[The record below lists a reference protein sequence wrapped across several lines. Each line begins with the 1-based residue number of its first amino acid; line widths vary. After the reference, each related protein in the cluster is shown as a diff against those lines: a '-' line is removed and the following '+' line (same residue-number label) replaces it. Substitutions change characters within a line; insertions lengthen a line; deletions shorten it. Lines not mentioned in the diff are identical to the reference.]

1 MIPTL
6 VLFGG
11 FLVFIGAGIPI
22 PFALILSSLVVFL
35 MNPAT
40 PAWVLAPRAT
50 LIDFP
55 AALHRAR
62 EEPPSSRTDSSSES
76 SP

>member
-11 FLVFIGAGIPI
+11 FLVFLGVGIPI

-35 MNPAT
+35 MNPANSSCT
-40 PAWVLAPRAT
+40 FAHFRVLEVNGRFQQQ
-50 LIDFP
+50 IQQ
-55 AALHRAR
+55 
-62 EEPPSSRTDSSSES
+62 
-76 SP
+76 